1 MNIPLAS
8 TFKSKQCFN
17 VFINAGAGISTAAGI
32 GDYRGKSGKWTE
44 MDHEQ
49 VSDKIEQIFDVQGP
63 SPSERCHPE
72 KEPHKAG
79 ALH

>member
-1 MNIPLAS
+1 
-8 TFKSKQCFN
+8 
-17 VFINAGAGISTAAGI
+17 
-32 GDYRGKSGKWTE
+32 

-49 VSDKIEQIFDVQGP
+49 VSDKIEQIFDMQGS